1 MNLKLKASAL
11 ILAVALPI
19 VLTGCSSESN
29 KVSKACALADKGS
42 EGIKSKDPL
51 YTQYYQ
57 EAADILKDLAAKD
70 PKYSEPYRAALLW
83 ASGSNLNFDDLKL
96 LMTLNT
102 LCSPEEEESN

>member
-19 VLTGCSSESN
+19 VLTGCSSESS

-42 EGIKSKDPL
+42 EGITSKDPL

>member
-1 MNLKLKASAL
+1 
-11 ILAVALPI
+11 
-19 VLTGCSSESN
+19 
-29 KVSKACALADKGS
+29 
-42 EGIKSKDPL
+42 L